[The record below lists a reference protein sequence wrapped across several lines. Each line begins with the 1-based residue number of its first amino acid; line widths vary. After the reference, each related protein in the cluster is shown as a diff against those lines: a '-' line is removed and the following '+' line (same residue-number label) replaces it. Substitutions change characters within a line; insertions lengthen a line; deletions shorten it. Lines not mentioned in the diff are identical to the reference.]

1 MMKAVVDRIENDT
14 AVLLIGPE
22 ETVLD
27 VPIRYLPDQVKEGA
41 WLRVDFALDEH
52 TTEERFRHNKFL
64 LDRLKRRG
72 RDTDRDRQ

>member
-1 MMKAVVDRIENDT
+1 MMKAVVDRIENDM

-27 VPIRYLPDQVKEGA
+27 VPVRYLPEQVKEGS
-41 WLRVDFALDEH
+41 WLRLDFRLDAH

-64 LDRLKRRG
+64 LDKLTRKSREG
-72 RDTDRDRQ
+72 R

>member
-1 MMKAVVDRIENDT
+1 MKAVVDRIENDM

-27 VPIRYLPDQVKEGA
+27 VPVRYLPEQVKEGS
-41 WLRVDFALDEH
+41 WLRIDFRLDEH

-64 LDRLKRRG
+64 LDRLKRK
-72 RDTDRDRQ
+72 DSDRR